1 MLTATIQN
9 VLNRGLPRSPRAQT
23 LCAELAGH
31 RVAFH
36 VRDIVRLL
44 VESDGST
51 LKVTSGQAPADA
63 ELTGG
68 PLSLLALAG
77 PDPAAVLQRGDVQ
90 IQGDAELAG
99 KFRELAALLRPDPE
113 EELAI
118 VLGDVPAHHIGR
130 LVAGVLGFGQRAAS
144 TGMRNLAEYL
154 GHETQDLVPAKEG
167 EQFLRGVDATRED
180 VDRLEARVQALTSRL
195 AAR

>member
-9 VLNRGLPRSPRAQT
+9 VLNRGLPRSPRAQE
-23 LCAELAGH
+23 LCAELAGR
-31 RVAFH
+31 RVAIH

-44 VESDGST
+44 VESSGAT
-51 LKVTSGQAPADA
+51 LRVTSGELPADA

-77 PDPAAVLQRGDVQ
+77 PEPEAVLQRGDVQ
-90 IQGDAELAG
+90 IQGDADLAR

-113 EELAI
+113 EELSI
-118 VLGDVPAHHIGR
+118 VLGDVPAHQIAR
-130 LVAGVLGFGQRAAS
+130 AFAGALGFGQRAAS
-144 TGMRNLAEYL
+144 TGVKNLAEYL

-167 EQFLRGVDATRED
+167 EQFLRGVDTTRED
-180 VDRLEARVQALTSRL
+180 VDRLEARVQLL
-195 AAR
+195 AARLSAR

>member
-9 VLNRGLPRSPRAQT
+9 VLNRGLPRSPRAQA
-23 LCAELAGH
+23 LCSELAGR
-31 RVAFH
+31 RVAIH

-51 LKVTSGQAPADA
+51 LRVTSGQLTAEA

-68 PLSLLALAG
+68 PLSLLSLAG
-77 PDPAAVLQRGDVQ
+77 TEPEAALQRGDVQ
-90 IQGDAELAG
+90 VQGDVELAR

-113 EELAI
+113 EELSI
-118 VLGDVPAHHIGR
+118 VLGDVPAHQITRFLSG
-130 LVAGVLGFGQRAAS
+130 ALGFGQRAAA
-144 TGMRNLAEYL
+144 TGVKNIAEYL
-154 GHETQDLVPAKEG
+154 GHETRDLVPAKEG

-180 VDRLEARVQALTSRL
+180 IDRLEARVQLLTARL